1 MHNLSRRQMLGT
13 AAALL
18 AGGLAAC
25 GGSDPDTSAPVRTT
39 LLVYLLGADL
49 ESGSNAGTNNLLEML
64 AAKGSPLTRIVITTG
79 GADKVDPAGLVT
91 SWKTVKRFELA
102 EGKLQELADLGA
114 QNMNSGSTLQDFV
127 TWGVRTY
134 PADRTMLM
142 MWDHG
147 GGYHG
152 FGGDENFPDGVPM
165 MSMHAMAAALQAA
178 KTATGVTFDYIGFDA
193 CLMATL
199 EVAKILQPYARY
211 LGASQ
216 ELEPGPGWDWTTVVE
231 AASRQP
237 ASSIPEFGRAAAIAY
252 YDKQMRSGTG
262 GSLVFSSS
270 EHVTFSIVDLARIP
284 ALLEQLDQWA
294 RAVHAYHDSAPKQAK
309 TGSAGIFWPPM
320 FTSPRQLTKG
330 VRTATAAATSA
341 VDDTVERW
349 KQVAMARLSTLAFG
363 ESPSTKDALDL
374 VDLGQFAALLSEQGI
389 ATGPQAALQ
398 KALQDAV
405 LFNITGSQARN
416 ANGLSICFPLGQ
428 RPAQQRAMY
437 DTFNMPAGYLGLVGR
452 HTQQAQQMPS
462 VIYVAPLQAEGEIIK
477 GEVASRYG
485 VQLADLMQV
494 EAVNGNVVKVTG
506 TTPLFSGESE
516 LGMGYGT
523 LYFSTEEWFQL
534 EGQTLLLYTLSLQM
548 REDGRLG
555 SVMLGAPVRVQS
567 RTGNSAS
574 RIVLLLIRCER
585 DPNTKELKGH
595 LIGARDIDL
604 NDTDEPSDRVDYQLY
619 AGDTV
624 EPVHLQY
631 DVQTQEPVR
640 DPDGNLAI
648 TFGRPITL
656 TPDSAVRPQPLAAGT
671 HTLILSVTD
680 LADEVSFSPTLTVTA
695 A

>member
-1 MHNLSRRQMLGT
+1 MPPISRRHMLGT

-25 GGSDPDTSAPVRTT
+25 GGSGDDATPPRTT
-39 LLVYLLGADL
+39 LLVYLLGSNL
-49 ESGSNAGTNNLLEML
+49 ESMGNAGTTNLLEML
-64 AAKGSPLTRIVITTG
+64 AAQGSAYTRVIITTG
-79 GADKVDPAGLVT
+79 GADKRDPGGLVS

-102 EGKLQELADLGA
+102 NGALKELADLGA
-114 QNMNSGSTLQDFV
+114 RDMDSSDTLQDFLI
-127 TWGVRTY
+127 WGVRTY
-134 PADRTMLM
+134 PAERTMLAL
-142 MWDHG
+142 WDHG
-147 GGYHG
+147 SGYYG
-152 FGGDENFPDGVPM
+152 YGGDENYPGEGKM
-165 MSMHAMAAALQAA
+165 MSLPAMAGALQGFKA
-178 KTATGVTFDYIGFDA
+178 ATGVTLDYIGFDA

-199 EVAKILQPYARY
+199 EVAKVVQPYARY

-437 DTFNMPAGYLGLVGR
+437 DTFNMPAGYLGLVDR

-555 SVMLGAPVRVQS
+555 SVMLGAPVRLQS
-567 RTGNSAS
+567 RTGNNAS

-585 DPNTKELKGH
+585 DPNTKEPKGH

-656 TPDSAVRPQPLAAGT
+656 TPDSALSPQPLAAGT

-680 LADEVSFSPTLTVTA
+680 LADEVSFSPTLTVTTA
-695 A
+695 